1 MTPDQRDIV
10 LVPVPFTDL
19 SATKRRPVVVLSK
32 TSHNRKASDLLVAA
46 ITSNLTAG
54 GPGVVIT
61 SSDLSSG
68 RLPVDSLVRVDKLYA
83 LSKSIIVKRY
93 GRLSTDSFAKALTA
107 LDGLLGRLAEP

>member
-32 TSHNRKASDLLVAA
+32 TSHSRKADDVLVAA
-46 ITSNLTAG
+46 ITSNLAAG
-54 GPGVVIT
+54 GPGVVVS

-68 RLPVDSLVRVDKLYA
+68 ALPVDSLVRVDKLYA
-83 LSKSIIVKRY
+83 LSKSIIIKRY
-93 GRLSTDSFAKALTA
+93 GRLSTGSFGQVLTA
-107 LDGLLGRLAEP
+107 LDDLLGRPAEP